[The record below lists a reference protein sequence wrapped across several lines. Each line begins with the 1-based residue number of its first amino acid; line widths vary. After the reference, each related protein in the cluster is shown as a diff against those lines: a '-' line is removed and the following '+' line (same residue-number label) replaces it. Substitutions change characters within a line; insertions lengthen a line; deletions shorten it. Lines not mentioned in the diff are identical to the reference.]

1 MSKDEVL
8 KILYRNHP
16 AWLIMAERMLPKY
29 RISTEEDVV
38 QDMYIKIYEKLREKK
53 LKFTDIIIGDKPH
66 YGIVYTTLH
75 DIVVNIHR
83 TEPKSM
89 PIKND
94 IKIEEKESDALFY
107 QSIDDVVNDF
117 QWFHKKMF
125 KLYSRKF
132 QSIRKLS
139 EATKISYKVVWK
151 TVKGCKEEIKRKING

>member
-1 MSKDEVL
+1 MSNDEVL

-38 QDMYIKIYEKLREKK
+38 QDMYIKIYEKLGKKK
-53 LKFTDIIIGDKPH
+53 LKFTDIIIEGKPH
-66 YGIVYTTLH
+66 YGIVYTILH

-83 TEPKSM
+83 TEPKTM
-89 PIKND
+89 PIIND
-94 IKIEEKESDALFY
+94 IEEKESDNLFY
-107 QSIDDVVNDF
+107 QSIDDVVNEF

-125 KLYSRKF
+125 KLYSSKF

-151 TVKGCKEEIKRKING
+151 TVKECKEEIKRKINEK

>member
-1 MSKDEVL
+1 MSNDEVL

-38 QDMYIKIYEKLREKK
+38 QDMYIKIYEKLRKKK
-53 LKFTDIIIGDKPH
+53 LKFTDIIIGGKPH
-66 YGIVYTTLH
+66 YGIVYNTLH

-83 TEPKSM
+83 TEP
-89 PIKND
+89 
-94 IKIEEKESDALFY
+94 SDNLFY
-107 QSIDDVVNDF
+107 QSIDDVVNEF

-125 KLYSRKF
+125 KLYSSKF

-151 TVKGCKEEIKRKING
+151 TVKECKEEIKRKINEK

>member
-1 MSKDEVL
+1 MSNDEVL

-38 QDMYIKIYEKLREKK
+38 QDMYIKIYEKLGKKK
-53 LKFTDIIIGDKPH
+53 LKFTDIIIEGKPH
-66 YGIVYTTLH
+66 YGIVYTILH

-83 TEPKSM
+83 TEPKTM
-89 PIKND
+89 PIIND
-94 IKIEEKESDALFY
+94 IEEKESDNLFY
-107 QSIDDVVNDF
+107 QSIDDVVNEF

-125 KLYSRKF
+125 KLYSMKF

-151 TVKGCKEEIKRKING
+151 TVKECKDEIRKKVKK

>member
-1 MSKDEVL
+1 MSNDEVL

-38 QDMYIKIYEKLREKK
+38 QDMYIKIYEKLGKKK
-53 LKFTDIIIGDKPH
+53 LKFTDIIIEGKPH
-66 YGIVYTTLH
+66 YGIVYTILH

-83 TEPKSM
+83 TEPKTM
-89 PIKND
+89 PIIND
-94 IKIEEKESDALFY
+94 IEEKESDNLFY
-107 QSIDDVVNDF
+107 QSIDDVVNEF

-151 TVKGCKEEIKRKING
+151 TVKECKDEIRKKVKK